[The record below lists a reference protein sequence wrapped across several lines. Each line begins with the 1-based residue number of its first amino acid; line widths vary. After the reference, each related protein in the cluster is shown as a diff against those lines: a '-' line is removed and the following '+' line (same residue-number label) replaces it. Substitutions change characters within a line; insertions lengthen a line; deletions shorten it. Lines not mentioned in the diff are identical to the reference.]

1 MRIGEGP
8 ALAAVIHT
16 TTLKSSMAAGTHDA
30 VVVGAGAAGGLAALL
45 LTEAGLR
52 VLVLDAGWR
61 QSTRRPTW
69 QTVTNA
75 VARKLADPSNLRFLP
90 HAAVPLGRI
99 ALRSLGLFRQPVQ
112 SQCSVWGRAPEAFV
126 DDRDCPYVTTPNQR
140 FVWIRARQIGG
151 RMAVSGHGRQYYRLS
166 PTDLAPNDGLSA
178 PWPLEFRRTRSLVF
192 LRRETPGACW
202 CTRRRPVAARQ

>member
-75 VARKLADPSNLRFLP
+75 VARKLADPFQTFAFFRMRPFL
-90 HAAVPLGRI
+90 
-99 ALRSLGLFRQPVQ
+99 
-112 SQCSVWGRAPEAFV
+112 
-126 DDRDCPYVTTPNQR
+126 
-140 FVWIRARQIGG
+140 
-151 RMAVSGHGRQYYRLS
+151 
-166 PTDLAPNDGLSA
+166 
-178 PWPLEFRRTRSLVF
+178 
-192 LRRETPGACW
+192 
-202 CTRRRPVAARQ
+202 